1 MTLVDTNVF
10 VDVIHR
16 DPVWLEWSLREL
28 IKAKQQGPLITD
40 FVVYAELHTHN
51 TAGPHVDAFLDQL
64 DVQVRDLSRLAA
76 QLAATAFRTYRQ
88 RGGAKTGVLPDF
100 FIGAHAQAEGLT
112 LLTRDATRYRSY
124 FPSVA
129 LICP

>member
-28 IKAKQQGPLITD
+28 IKAKRQGPLITD

-64 DVQVRDLSRLAA
+64 GVQVRDMSRHAA

-88 RGGAKTGVLPDF
+88 RGGSKTGVLPDF
-100 FIGAHAQAEGLT
+100 FIGAHAQAEGWT
-112 LLTRDATRYRSY
+112 LLTRDATRYRTY
-124 FPSVA
+124 FPGVQ

>member
-64 DVQVRDLSRLAA
+64 DVQVRDLSRPAA